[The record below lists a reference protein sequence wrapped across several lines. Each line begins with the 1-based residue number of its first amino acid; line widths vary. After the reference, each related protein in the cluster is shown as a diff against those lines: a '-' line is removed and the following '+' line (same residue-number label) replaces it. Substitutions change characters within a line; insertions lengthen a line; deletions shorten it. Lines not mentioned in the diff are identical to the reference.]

1 MTSQIAQPLSRKEI
15 REIARDLRK
24 ALDLENEPYFPIMPF
39 VEGILPRVDPK
50 FELEVLS
57 KDEMHDFHG
66 LTFPDRHR
74 ILLREDVYERACDG
88 KGRDRFTVAH
98 EVGHYI
104 LHIPSKIVL
113 AKLEQGMAVPN
124 FMDPEWQADAFAGE
138 LLMPAHLMKGVS
150 PVIIAEKCEVS
161 EAAAR
166 YQSRKM

>member
-39 VEGILPRVDPK
+39 VEGILPRIDPK
-50 FELEVLS
+50 FELEILS

-66 LTFPDRHR
+66 LTFPDRHQ

-113 AKLEQGMAVPN
+113 AKLEQGTAIPN

-150 PVIIAEKCEVS
+150 PVIIA
-161 EAAAR
+161 AR

>member
-39 VEGILPRVDPK
+39 VEGILPRIDPK
-50 FELEVLS
+50 FELEVLY
-57 KDEMHDFHG
+57 
-66 LTFPDRHR
+66 RHQ

-113 AKLEQGMAVPN
+113 AKLEQGTAVPN